1 MNRLNDMTFSRDQ
14 NSSDNST
21 TSSWYVVNVS
31 DLTMLCRKLNWKLL
45 LARPNKTKTRN
56 SNSHDDFHLV
66 HHNFHACWYFYHPKF
81 GRSLW
86 VRENTAVNMRQSQSK
101 LRFSIL
107 LLMLLLCRIYCN
119 RMCVRQNAIRMFT
132 KIYRNPLN
140 GCVRQHAKET
150 TRGVRFHLVCLRARI
165 RKKSR
170 TESRPYYYRVVCM
183 IGARN
188 ARNRLRNANNFL
200 PRFSTDERMVASHA
214 HYRNLVAFF
223 VLISMRHELE
233 FGRSYGL
240 YIHFTCHV
248 QCVCYERN
256 QLPQDSL
263 NFIHT
268 DWVWDKENAP
278 NSTPREMKSNGI

>member
-1 MNRLNDMTFSRDQ
+1 MTYCISFNDQFVSVLSEFSPIMQNQNKFFSLQNDKWQKVKDLKTHLMNRLNDMTFSRDQ
-14 NSSDNST
+14 NPSDNS

-66 HHNFHACWYFYHPKF
+66 HHNFHACWYFYHPEF

-150 TRGVRFHLVCLRARI
+150 TRGVRFHLVCLRARN
-165 RKKSR
+165 RKKVEQNRDLITIESFVWLARETRGIVWETQITFYLDFQPMNAWLRHMR
-170 TESRPYYYRVVCM
+170 TTATR
-183 IGARN
+183 
-188 ARNRLRNANNFL
+188 
-200 PRFSTDERMVASHA
+200 
-214 HYRNLVAFF
+214 
-223 VLISMRHELE
+223 
-233 FGRSYGL
+233 
-240 YIHFTCHV
+240 
-248 QCVCYERN
+248 
-256 QLPQDSL
+256 
-263 NFIHT
+263 
-268 DWVWDKENAP
+268 
-278 NSTPREMKSNGI
+278 

>member
-1 MNRLNDMTFSRDQ
+1 MIWPSPVIRIHLITALLLPDTLWMFRIWQCYVESWTENCFWHDQIKQRLAIRIHMTIFTLCTTIFTPVDIFITQ
-14 NSSDNST
+14 NSVDHCEWERTPQWIWDRASQNCDFLFCY
-21 TSSWYVVNVS
+21 WCCCCVEYIAIECVYV
-31 DLTMLCRKLNWKLL
+31 
-45 LARPNKTKTRN
+45 KTR
-56 SNSHDDFHLV
+56 FECLQK
-66 HHNFHACWYFYHPKF
+66 Y
-81 GRSLW
+81 
-86 VRENTAVNMRQSQSK
+86 
-101 LRFSIL
+101 I
-107 LLMLLLCRIYCN
+107 
-119 RMCVRQNAIRMFT
+119 AIRWMAAYGSMR
-132 KIYRNPLN
+132 K
-140 GCVRQHAKET
+140 RQLEAFVFIWFAYVHAFE
-150 TRGVRFHLVCLRARI
+150 
-165 RKKSR
+165 KKSR